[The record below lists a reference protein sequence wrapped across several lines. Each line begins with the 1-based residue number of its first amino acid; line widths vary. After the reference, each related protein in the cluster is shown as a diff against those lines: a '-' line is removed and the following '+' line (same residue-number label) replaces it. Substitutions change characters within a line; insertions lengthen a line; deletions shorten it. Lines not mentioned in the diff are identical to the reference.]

1 MRSVGDITSSV
12 MRVHNCRKSIILQ
25 WCTDN
30 NLLLNISKTMKLIV
44 ERKKE
49 AKTHSCVCI
58 SGAKVKQVN
67 GFRLLGIN
75 FTENLSQK

>member
-1 MRSVGDITSSV
+1 M
-12 MRVHNCRKSIILQ
+12 
-25 WCTDN
+25 DN